1 MQHIIVGP
9 YRTKVVVIKVFP
21 LLKERRKI
29 EQRLV
34 QDAGL
39 HKVQCYQQSANT
51 PITIQERVDGL
62 KLIVYNGYLY
72 QIWHIYIGIVDELLK
87 VTHQISKQLM
97 VWWNITGIG
106 DGGTANP
113 VLTCAVFPWKFML
126 SADTVKQYLM
136 SVSYETRGYESESVG
151 VITYNRNVAPAG

>member
-1 MQHIIVGP
+1 MQHIIAGP

-87 VTHQISKQLM
+87 VTHQITEKLM

-106 DGGTANP
+106 YGSAANP
-113 VLTCAVFPWKFML
+113 VLCPIVRFMDVPSL
-126 SADTVKQYLM
+126 CEPTLRILHYAR
-136 SVSYETRGYESESVG
+136 TRVNS
-151 VITYNRNVAPAG
+151 R